1 MKEYDMQKPQISII
15 IPTYHRLGALAELLE
30 ALYRQTYKNFHVIIV
45 NDGGPSVSSVVAL
58 YPELQ
63 CIYIDLPYNK
73 MHVHARNRGL
83 ELATGELIMLCDDD
97 DLLVPGHIERMVD
110 ELGDYD
116 LVYADVEI
124 VQYTMDIQSGARKPI
139 SRQLFA
145 YDDDLEG
152 MRKFSTFMSSGCLY
166 RRSIHHVI
174 GTFDEL
180 IHHYWDWDFYLRVV
194 ERFRVRRIAV
204 ASVLYAF
211 SPSGGNMSGDLE
223 DMRPYLDEL
232 SAKHGLGWLPTKNFF
247 LLLEEPGVKSRESTS
262 EIVWDGQGIV
272 SRRNNVN

>member
-1 MKEYDMQKPQISII
+1 MKQPFISII

-30 ALYRQTYKNFHVIIV
+30 ALHRQTYKNFEVIIV
-45 NDGGPSVSSVVAL
+45 NDGGPSVASVVVL

-63 CIYIDLPYNK
+63 CTYKDLPDNK

-97 DLLVPGHIERMVD
+97 DLIVPEHIERMVAG
-110 ELGDYD
+110 LGDND

-124 VQYTMDIQSGARKPI
+124 VQYSTDEQSGSRKPI

-145 YDDDLEG
+145 YDDEMEG

-166 RRSIHHVI
+166 RRSIHDVI
-174 GTFDEL
+174 GYFDET

-194 ERFRVRRIAV
+194 ERFRVRRVPV
-204 ASVLYAF
+204 AGVLYAF

-223 DMRPYLDEL
+223 DMRLYLDKL

-247 LLLEEPGVKSRESTS
+247 LLLEEPGVKNRVAKS
-262 EIVWDGQGIV
+262 EIVWDGLGIE
-272 SRRNNVN
+272 SRME